1 MPFLFNSAGTRPD
14 TAQKLDAERFR
25 PIGLTPNLNGIAARR
40 TTSDR
45 TLPLPAAARIKHVFA
60 GYLLLEPMSMPPRP
74 PSIEPSS
81 VCLPRPP
88 AALTMLPASLEN
100 GKL

>member
-1 MPFLFNSAGTRPD
+1 MPFLFKSAGTRSRPD

-40 TTSDR
+40 TIPDGALPSD
-45 TLPLPAAARIKHVFA
+45 ARIKHVFA